1 MKLQPKDWL
10 ASKAPQMLHGVH
22 SFVPVVMRAVV
33 PRRVEPVVMEPVV
46 VVQRQFSAPCLVRKA
61 SLTAPAAPPGQ
72 GHGFVQPEG
81 QTMQN
86 NSFVS
91 ARVEL

>member
-1 MKLQPKDWL
+1 
-10 ASKAPQMLHGVH
+10 MLHGVH
-22 SFVPVVMRAVV
+22 SFVPVMRAVV
-33 PRRVEPVVMEPVV
+33 PRRVETVMMEPVV

-81 QTMQN
+81 QPMQN
-86 NSFVS
+86 NSFAS
-91 ARVEL
+91 ARAEL

>member
-1 MKLQPKDWL
+1 M
-10 ASKAPQMLHGVH
+10 QMHGVH
-22 SFVPVVMRAVV
+22 SFVPVVMRTVV

-61 SLTAPAAPPGQ
+61 SLTAPAAPPPGQ

-81 QTMQN
+81 RTMQHK
-86 NSFVS
+86 SFAGAHVG
-91 ARVEL
+91 L